1 MARVQKTFQER
12 AESLLIIGMVTGI
25 ALIAFTPLAF
35 FEFIQVGLVVLV
47 ACTFLQ
53 IAVGNIPRD
62 IPWRQGW
69 CASPSSCAS
78 SPSFSVSGSDWCPF
92 SVNWGVNVDFF
103 SGLTKA
109 YGANTVLDGLD
120 LEVEEGSFTV
130 MCGPTG
136 AGKSVLLRLLV
147 GLETADAGAMTLN
160 GVDITDKRAAERA
173 VGYVP
178 QSFALYPHLS
188 VRANIGYPLKLAKR
202 PSAEIAKRVDWAAGV
217 LSITHLLDKSADQ
230 LSGGEKQ
237 RTAVALGLLKET
249 DIFLL
254 DDPLVGLDYKLRE
267 RLMHELKAIQ
277 QELKA
282 TFLYTTSDSLEALTM
297 AEKLVVLDQGDVIQQ
312 GEAMD
317 VYREPSHR
325 RAMELVGF
333 PKANLLPIAQ
343 DGAGAQ
349 AGPFSLSHAPGGA
362 ALPGCDQRLYPRRG
376 WPADRQGTGAP
387 HRGAGWRRGDLP
399 ASGRPCLDHGRRDRQ
414 DTPR

>member
-1 MARVQKTFQER
+1 M
-12 AESLLIIGMVTGI
+12 SI
-25 ALIAFTPLAF
+25 
-35 FEFIQVGLVVLV
+35 
-47 ACTFLQ
+47 
-53 IAVGNIPRD
+53 
-62 IPWRQGW
+62 
-69 CASPSSCAS
+69 S
-78 SPSFSVSGSDWCPF
+78 
-92 SVNWGVNVDFF
+92 F

-147 GLETADAGAMTLN
+147 GLETADAGTMTLN

-237 RTAVALGLLKET
+237 RTAVARGLLKET

-267 RLMHELKAIQ
+267 RLMDELKAIQ
-277 QELKA
+277 QDLKA

-297 AEKLVVLDQGDVIQQ
+297 AEKLVVLDQGEVVQK
-312 GEAMD
+312 GEVLD

-362 ALPGCDQRLYPRRG
+362 AFAGLRPEALSLGEAGQLTARAQVHLIEELGGEEVIYLQAGDHALTMAVATDGTRLAEEGDEVVVSIDQDALVFFDSQSGARLE
-376 WPADRQGTGAP
+376 AQAP
-387 HRGAGWRRGDLP
+387 IKEVA
-399 ASGRPCLDHGRRDRQ
+399 Q
-414 DTPR
+414 